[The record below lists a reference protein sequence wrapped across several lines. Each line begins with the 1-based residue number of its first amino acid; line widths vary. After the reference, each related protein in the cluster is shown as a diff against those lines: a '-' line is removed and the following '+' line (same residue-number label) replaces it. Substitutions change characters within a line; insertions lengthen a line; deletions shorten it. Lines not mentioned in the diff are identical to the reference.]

1 MLFMF
6 PLPDDDLTTLFEVF
20 ERLDPAHA
28 RKFDW
33 SLLPV
38 SVVQVRDPKAVIY
51 LRALFPDRLEDGSG
65 KDGLDPDDV
74 LIPDH
79 ERHECERLLREACPT
94 AHRWFKLVSV
104 AFVSSASFEAFRA
117 AYHHLLGQ
125 EKPCAEMPW
134 IIPVQVCT
142 SEYCST
148 L

>member
-20 ERLDPAHA
+20 ERLDPSHA

-38 SVVQVRDPKAVIY
+38 SVVQLRDPKAVIY
-51 LRALFPDRLEDGSG
+51 LRAIFPDRLDDGSG

-79 ERHECERLLREACPT
+79 ERQECERLLREACPT
-94 AHRWFKLVSV
+94 PHRWFKVVSV
-104 AFVSSASFEAFRA
+104 AFASRASFEAFRA
-117 AYHHLLGQ
+117 TYHHVLGG
-125 EKPCAEMPW
+125 EKPCAETPW
-134 IIPVQVCT
+134 IMPVSSLPNGTCQT
-142 SEYCST
+142 P
-148 L
+148 